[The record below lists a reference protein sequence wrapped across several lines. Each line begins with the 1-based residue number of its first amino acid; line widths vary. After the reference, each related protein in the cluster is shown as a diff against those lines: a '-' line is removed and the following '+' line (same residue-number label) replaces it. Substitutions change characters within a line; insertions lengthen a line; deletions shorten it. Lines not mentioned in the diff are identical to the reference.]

1 MSKVTRVTTTLKTI
15 QKLLAAYQ
23 RTKDESLPEM
33 IDALLATV
41 VDDLNEPDGY
51 VSPLPIFVPTI
62 SPRDYL
68 PQGVYVYAA
77 PIVTDTAGFAYSDVT
92 TTITLPKEK
101 DEE

>member
-1 MSKVTRVTTTLKTI
+1 MSKIVRVTTTLKII

-51 VSPLPIFVPTI
+51 VSPLPIFVPTT
-62 SPRDYL
+62 PDYNI
-68 PQGVYVYAA
+68 PPGVCLVYAA
-77 PIVTDTAGFAYSDVT
+77 PT
-92 TTITLPKEK
+92 TSHTSFGYGQSSATVPKEK
-101 DEE
+101 DEA